1 MCIDEITAVME
12 DMASNIEQQN
22 DFSMESS
29 TNTQKDFTAEDL
41 CILKTMF
48 LELEKAIDAIEILKH
63 DEGNTLPGG
72 YIFELLG
79 KAQVHNIF

>member
-12 DMASNIEQQN
+12 DMASDIEQQN

-48 LELEKAIDAIEILKH
+48 LELEKAIDAIEILKC
-63 DEGNTLPGG
+63 DEGDTLPGG

-79 KAQVHNIF
+79 KAQVHN